1 MKYYLVCFD
10 IKDHRYRRRLARL
23 LEGYGERVQYSVFE
37 LALRRD
43 AQLRELT
50 TSIRALQEQHHE
62 IGNIRFYHLTL
73 PCREASFTLDGGV
86 VMQFPGIVI
95 V

>member
-10 IKDHRYRRRLARL
+10 IRDHRYRRRLARL

-43 AQLRELT
+43 AQLHELLA
-50 TSIRALQEQHHE
+50 SIRALQQRHHE
-62 IGNIRFYHLTL
+62 TGNIRFYRLTL
-73 PCREASFTLDGGV
+73 SCREASFTLDGSPV
-86 VMQFPGIVI
+86 ARFPGLV
-95 V
+95 VA